1 MSSIPSESVSTC
13 QNLRSLPIV
22 NHRIIALDKGE
33 YRRQKEHFE
42 YHWGMQKGE
51 LDLSSPLNH
60 ILLREDMVAA
70 LKDLEWTL
78 MPTKEVL
85 DTMYE
90 MAEYNKIADVRSRKH
105 FLKELPEGE
114 YEYNIVPL
122 YYLKHRTTLYA
133 DLGDRVKAYR
143 TPYKTLPR
151 IRSRA
156 HPFFVAFFTDCQLDK
171 CAAIV
176 MPENK
181 ARALMRSVG
190 RITWCWWNEPP
201 QEFLVGDENMWK
213 AHRHPLSDDGHEA
226 RLLFPGT
233 HGGGANKGPRAR
245 QTTRAPSRQDRSAIV
260 ASKPYARVDPHS
272 LRDRGS
278 ALPRPGR
285 VSGDQ
290 DEKPEDLDRR
300 QATIRA
306 WSAGLSP
313 DSAGACSTPSED
325 HVPRDDNITCDGML
339 DLYRLEPPRAARDAL
354 DPDNSNFCS
363 SGLICGDGVD
373 YSGYSS
379 NNWAKRIYNKCLMN
393 RDPICVS

>member
-1 MSSIPSESVSTC
+1 MSWIPSESISAC
-13 QNLRSLPIV
+13 KNLSSVPIL
-22 NHRIIALDKGE
+22 NHRIMSLDKGE
-33 YRRQKEHFE
+33 YRRQIEHFE

-85 DTMYE
+85 DTMYK
-90 MAEYNKIADVRSRKH
+90 MAEYNKITDARSRKH

-133 DLGDRVKAYR
+133 DLGGRVKAYR

-156 HPFFVAFFTDCQLDK
+156 HPFFVAFFADCQLDK

-181 ARALMRSVG
+181 ARALMRSIG

-201 QEFLVGDENMWK
+201 QEFLVGDKNIWK

-226 RLLFPGT
+226 RLLLPGT
-233 HGGGANKGPRAR
+233 HGGSVNKGPRACR
-245 QTTRAPSRQDRSAIV
+245 TTRAPIV
-260 ASKPYARVDPHS
+260 ASKPYARVDPRS

-285 VSGDQ
+285 I
-290 DEKPEDLDRR
+290 EKTRVVDCRPYKH
-300 QATIRA
+300 
-306 WSAGLSP
+306 
-313 DSAGACSTPSED
+313 D
-325 HVPRDDNITCDGML
+325 HVPHDDHIFCDDML
-339 DLYRLEPPRAARDAL
+339 DLYRHEPPRAAQDAL
-354 DPDNSNFCS
+354 DPDNSTFCS
-363 SGLICGDGVD
+363 SGLICGDGID

-379 NNWAKRIYNKCLMN
+379 NNWAKHIYNKCLMN
-393 RDPICVS
+393 RDPICLP

>member
-13 QNLRSLPIV
+13 KNLGSLPIV
-22 NHRIIALDKGE
+22 NHRIIALDEGE
-33 YRRQKEHFE
+33 HRRQIEHFE

-51 LDLSSPLNH
+51 LDLSSSLNH
-60 ILLREDMVAA
+60 IQLREDMVSA
-70 LKDLEWTL
+70 LKNLEWTL

-85 DTMYE
+85 DTMYK
-90 MAEYNKIADVRSRKH
+90 MAEYNNADARLRKH
-105 FLKELPEGE
+105 FLKELPEAE

-133 DLGDRVKAYR
+133 DLGGRVKAYR

-201 QEFLVGDENMWK
+201 QEFLVGNENIWK

-226 RLLFPGT
+226 RLLLPGT
-233 HGGGANKGPRAR
+233 HGGSANKGPRTR
-245 QTTRAPSRQDRSAIV
+245 RTTRAPSRQDRSAIV

-285 VSGDQ
+285 VSGDKN
-290 DEKPEDLDRR
+290 EN
-300 QATIRA
+300 
-306 WSAGLSP
+306 
-313 DSAGACSTPSED
+313 SED
-325 HVPRDDNITCDGML
+325 SDCRLATVRVWLGDLPPSDDLAFSMPFDDDIPHDAML
-339 DLYRLEPPRAARDAL
+339 DLYRLEPPRAAQDAL

-379 NNWAKRIYNKCLMN
+379 NNWAKHIYNKCLMN
-393 RDPICVS
+393 RDPICLP